1 MNVSRLLS
9 AAWVIGRRDFTA
21 TVFSKTFLFFLL
33 GPLFPILVGV
43 VFGGIGA
50 NLGKSETRPIVA
62 FIGSAEDGGRLAE
75 ARGRLDDAMRGDE
88 VVQIR
93 RFPPTDDLPAETRAL
108 LAQTKPPVLA
118 VLAGP
123 LDRPVLTGAIDA
135 GDSRASQLRLIVDA
149 ARRST
154 TVAPIAL
161 EVVPIRVSSGSTAS
175 AQALTARAGQLL
187 LFVLTLLLAGMLLSN
202 LIEEKS
208 NKVIEVLAAA
218 VPVDAIFLGKLFA
231 MLAMSLVGIAF
242 WATAAIAAALLLVPG
257 SLADLPA
264 PALGWPGFI
273 GLGVIYFVMSY
284 LLIGAAFLGIG
295 SQASTV
301 REVQTMSMPVTMSQV
316 VIFAIAS
323 AAADNLVSPM
333 AIGAAIFP
341 LSSPFAMLA
350 RAAQS
355 PAWWPHLVALLWQAL
370 WVALILRLAARLF
383 RRSVLNSGDGRSW
396 WKRRRE
402 RPASAGMSISS

>member
-9 AAWVIGRRDFTA
+9 AAYVIGRRDFTA

-33 GPLFPILVGV
+33 GPLFPILIGV

-50 NLGKSETRPIVA
+50 SMEKSEARPIVA
-62 FIGSAEDGGRLAE
+62 FIGSTEDAGRLAE
-75 ARGRLDDAMRGDE
+75 ASGRLDAAMRGE
-88 VVQIR
+88 EIVQIR
-93 RFPPTDDLPAETRAL
+93 QFAPTSDLAAQTKAL
-108 LAQTKPPVLA
+108 LAQTQPPVLA

-123 LDRPVLTGAIDA
+123 LDRPVLTGALEA
-135 GDSRASQLRLIVDA
+135 KGGRANQLALIVNT
-149 ARRST
+149 ARSSAT
-154 TVAPIAL
+154 SAPVAL
-161 EVVPIRVSSGSTAS
+161 KVVPIMVSSGSTAS

-187 LFVLTLLLAGMLLSN
+187 LFVLTILLAGMLLSN

-231 MLAMSLVGIAF
+231 MLAMSLVGITV
-242 WATAAIAAALLLVPG
+242 WATAAVTAALLLAPE
-257 SLADLPA
+257 AFAALPA

-273 GLGVIYFVMSY
+273 GLGVVYFAMSY

-323 AAADNLVSPM
+323 AAADSLISPI

-355 PAWWPHLVALLWQAL
+355 PAWWPHVLALLWQAL
-370 WVALILRLAARLF
+370 WVALILRVAARLF

-396 WKRRRE
+396 WKRRRSAPA
-402 RPASAGMSISS
+402 PASASI